1 MATAWQPTWG
11 IWLGEI
17 THDVFTPCPRYLREP
32 ISASGLPITTD
43 SGRSGVDQVG
53 GGVSKHLA
61 KTNKSGTRA
70 EVTLPEFHRL
80 WPSRA

>member
-43 SGRSGVDQVG
+43 WAAAAWTRLAATN
-53 GGVSKHLA
+53 KHLA